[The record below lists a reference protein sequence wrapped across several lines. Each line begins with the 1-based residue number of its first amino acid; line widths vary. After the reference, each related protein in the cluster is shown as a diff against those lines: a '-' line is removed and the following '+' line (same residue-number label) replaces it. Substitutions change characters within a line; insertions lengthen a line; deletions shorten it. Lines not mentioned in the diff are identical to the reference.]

1 MIAECPHCHEVI
13 SVEKNGKTVCPKCN
27 SLIYVGDPLK
37 DEENRVIK
45 TPEELEQGERE
56 KQKKREEKEFGQLSK
71 DLLNNIRNIAG
82 VGTPW
87 DNIAFL
93 GFNEA
98 FYRTTKELI
107 CSPADFFKKMVAM
120 PMASIFPLY
129 GAIVALAAAA
139 FQIFWNLN
147 IFNRF
152 FPDLESFTEFVSKT
166 AATIP
171 FLQDPSN
178 VKMLYEAMHPE
189 FSSVLAQLFLTPVFS
204 ILITSLILSSVSFL
218 TGSRARIVHY
228 YRMGSFVMVTG
239 LCNII
244 PVLGPCISLLWRF
257 VLIYKGVKITNN
269 FSNSKAG
276 VFTFLFAFFN
286 ILFLSFGIV

>member
-1 MIAECPHCHEVI
+1 MIIECPHCHEVI
-13 SVEKNGKTVCPKCN
+13 SVVKPGKTVCPKCK
-27 SLIYVGDPLK
+27 SLIYVGDPLN
-37 DEENRVIK
+37 DEENRVVK
-45 TPEELEQGERE
+45 TQEELEQGKRE
-56 KQKKREEKEFGQLSK
+56 NQKRKEEKEFEQFSK
-71 DLLNNIRNIAG
+71 ELISSIKGIAG
-82 VGTPW
+82 LGTPW

-98 FYRTTKELI
+98 FYRTTKELV
-107 CSPADFFKKMVAM
+107 CTPTDFFRKMVSA

-129 GAIVALAAAA
+129 GAIVAFASTA

-147 IFNRF
+147 IFNRL
-152 FPDLESFTEFVSKT
+152 FPNKETFNEFVAKT
-166 AATIP
+166 SAAIP
-171 FLQDPSN
+171 FLQDQSN
-178 VKMLYEAMHPE
+178 VKMLYDAMHPE
-189 FSSVLAQLFLTPVFS
+189 FSAVIAQLFLTPLFS

-244 PVLGPCISLLWRF
+244 PVLGPLASLVWRF

-269 FSNSKAG
+269 FSDMKAK
-276 VFTFLFAFFN
+276 VFTFLFAVFN